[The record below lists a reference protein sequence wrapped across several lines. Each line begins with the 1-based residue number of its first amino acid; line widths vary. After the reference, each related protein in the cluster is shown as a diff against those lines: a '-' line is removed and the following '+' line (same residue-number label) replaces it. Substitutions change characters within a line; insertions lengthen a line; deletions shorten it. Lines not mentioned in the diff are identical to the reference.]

1 MGAGRLQLT
10 ACQYVDSAADTS
22 FVLLGQSRIRA
33 VAASDESG
41 EMFNFNWILT
51 KSLLQ
56 KYENQYYYYDQI
68 LSNGSRGAVILY

>member
-41 EMFNFNWILT
+41 EMFHFN
-51 KSLLQ
+51 
-56 KYENQYYYYDQI
+56 
-68 LSNGSRGAVILY
+68 